1 MEPQINL
8 SQISK
13 AAIRKLQKYL
23 KTVGYP
29 IPTMASNGDLALK
42 AISKSGIQWD
52 WSLIKASDGITL
64 ASFTTNTAI
73 DDFLARANQGDPAGN
88 AFSSPAAIEPRSCA
102 DCSPQPERPV
112 LPPIPA
118 RSQPRFQNFLV
129 GQVVQVVPDAVVP
142 EPEVPRPVEIT
153 VERELTPLEKL
164 TETIATM
171 STEMREMREE
181 MRMMYEN
188 IIDRIGVFQVA
199 QRLLT

>member
-73 DDFLARANQGDPAGN
+73 DDFLARANQA
-88 AFSSPAAIEPRSCA
+88 
-102 DCSPQPERPV
+102 
-112 LPPIPA
+112 PIPA
-118 RSQPRFQNFLV
+118 PIPELPV
-129 GQVVQVVPDAVVP
+129 VTAPPAVQVVEPEQVVPDAVVP

-188 IIDRIGVFQVA
+188 IIDRIGYFRLP